1 MPLRAVIFDYGLV
14 LSGPADPTARA
25 RLLELTS
32 LAPEVFDAHYWK
44 YRLDYDRGALNGR
57 TYWKTIARDT
67 GISLTPEQIS
77 ALIEQDVLLW
87 ASLNPVMLDWVVRV
101 QAAGLKTAILSN
113 MGEDLLAHMRQNF
126 RWLDAF
132 DHHTWSCELNIVK
145 PEAAIYEHTLAA
157 VGVQPEEALF
167 IDDRAENIEGAKK
180 AGLHALLFRDEGT
193 LQADLQQAGWASA
206 LPPVILQT
214 V

>member
-1 MPLRAVIFDYGLV
+1 M
-14 LSGPADPTARA
+14 
-25 RLLELTS
+25 
-32 LAPEVFDAHYWK
+32 
-44 YRLDYDRGALNGR
+44 NGR